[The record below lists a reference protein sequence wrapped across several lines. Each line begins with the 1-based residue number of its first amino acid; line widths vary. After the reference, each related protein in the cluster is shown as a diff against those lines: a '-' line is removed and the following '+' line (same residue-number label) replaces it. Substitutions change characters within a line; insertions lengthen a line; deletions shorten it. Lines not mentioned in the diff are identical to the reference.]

1 MGKHQKEIRNLTKE
15 KSGTTFQADRILKQR
30 PHDRSVIMCLRN
42 SMETSMAG
50 KEAREEESVLQHRFC
65 SHSSAVRPA
74 DQQTTAINKRVVTP
88 SSQEQGAPHATQ
100 GKPQCQS
107 GGRRSGMKA

>member
-1 MGKHQKEIRNLTKE
+1 MY
-15 KSGTTFQADRILKQR
+15 
-30 PHDRSVIMCLRN
+30 LRN

-50 KEAREEESVLQHRFC
+50 KEAREEESVLQHRFG
-65 SHSSAVRPA
+65 SHSSTVRPA
-74 DQQTTAINKRVVTP
+74 DQQTAAINKRVVTP
-88 SSQEQGAPHATQ
+88 SSQEEGAPHTTQ